1 MDAEEDVRQE
11 IMSVLVVFLS
21 ILSLVAFFTLGPGI
35 VFYILI
41 IADLAAGFYMTRSL
55 AREDIEAQ
63 EKEKK
68 DRKYNKGRRS

>member
-1 MDAEEDVRQE
+1 MDDEEETRQE

-21 ILSLVAFFTLGPGI
+21 ILALVAFFTLGPGI

-55 AREDIEAQ
+55 ARDDIEAQ

-68 DRKYNKGRRS
+68 DRKYNKGKHS

>member
-1 MDAEEDVRQE
+1 MAEEEGVRQE

-21 ILSLVAFFTLGPGI
+21 ILALAAFFTLGPGI

-55 AREDIEAQ
+55 ARDDLEAQ
-63 EKEKK
+63 EREKK
-68 DRKYNKGRRS
+68 DRKYNKGKHS